1 MVWFINLIW
10 IDLAIVLMQQVI
22 SSHIA
27 GMMASSDL
35 RIVVGSL
42 QLGEILMQRLPE
54 EMGAQFRREGVLHQ
68 VAQLAERPPPANPV
82 NPSVQSHTP
91 RQAKLK
97 VHTPFTRL
105 NC

>member
-1 MVWFINLIW
+1 M
-10 IDLAIVLMQQVI
+10 I

-42 QLGEILMQRLPE
+42 QLAEILMQRLPE
-54 EMGAQFRREGVLHQ
+54 DMGVQFRREGVLHQ
-68 VAQLAERPPPANPV
+68 VAQLAERVVSPAQ
-82 NPSVQSHTP
+82 PS

-97 VHTPFTRL
+97 VVSVFWCSKVQQGLRMDKS
-105 NC
+105 

>member
-1 MVWFINLIW
+1 M
-10 IDLAIVLMQQVI
+10 I

-42 QLGEILMQRLPE
+42 QLAEILMQRLPE
-54 EMGAQFRREGVLHQ
+54 EMGVQFRREGVLHQ
-68 VAQLAERPPPANPV
+68 VAQLAERAPGAGA
-82 NPSVQSHTP
+82 T

-97 VHTPFTRL
+97 VRDDFFVL
-105 NC
+105 SLLCIIFVFGVQ

>member
-1 MVWFINLIW
+1 MCNSNNCS
-10 IDLAIVLMQQVI
+10 QVI

-42 QLGEILMQRLPE
+42 QLAEILMQRLPE

-68 VAQLAERPPPANPV
+68 VAQLAAPHSTTQNLQKVRY
-82 NPSVQSHTP
+82 
-91 RQAKLK
+91 KLE
-97 VHTPFTRL
+97 
-105 NC
+105 N